1 MALNRLEWVQKE
13 EIIDYHV
20 LKWPTS
26 HLHPR
31 TRISVSGGFEL
42 KEQAGGAGA
51 SGEGSAQ
58 QEGIGP
64 GFAKRSDGS
73 RWRSGGLGQD
83 GTAQTGLKDVSSE
96 RDGLTLSTHRT
107 GLLERQAA
115 GAAQET
121 MSAAVQNAAQTAA
134 AQTLLQEAARDTVH
148 MLPFGQ
154 TVRRAGGRM
163 REIIGRL
170 RDIYLRQQKK
180 TEAFRQQGRA
190 SQQREK
196 RQGTRQVSREDLLS
210 MQAENHY
217 LLDSYDRNGQYSTLG
232 KE

>member
-83 GTAQTGLKDVSSE
+83 GTAQTGLKDVSSD
-96 RDGLTLSTHRT
+96 RDGLTLIRRT
-107 GLLERQAA
+107 GRQAA

-121 MSAAVQNAAQTAA
+121 MSAAVQNAAQTAV

-148 MLPFGQ
+148 MLPLGQ

-163 REIIGRL
+163 REIIGGL
-170 RDIYLRQQKK
+170 RDTYLRQQKK

-190 SQQREK
+190 SQQREE

-210 MQAENHY
+210 MRAENHY

>member
-31 TRISVSGGFEL
+31 TRIGVSGGFEL

-64 GFAKRSDGS
+64 GFVKRSDGL

-83 GTAQTGLKDVSSE
+83 GTAQTGLKDVSPD
-96 RDGLTLSTHRT
+96 RDGLTLSIHRT
-107 GLLERQAA
+107 GRQAA
-115 GAAQET
+115 GVAQET
-121 MSAAVQNAAQTAA
+121 MFAAVQNAAQTAA
-134 AQTLLQEAARDTVH
+134 TQTLLQNAARDTVH
-148 MLPFGQ
+148 MLPLGQ

-170 RDIYLRQQKK
+170 RDTYLRQQKK

-190 SQQREK
+190 SQQREE

-210 MQAENHY
+210 MRAENHY